1 MDMEKQKKPV
11 LLFDGSCG
19 LCSGIVQFILKLGRG
34 SEFYYVPLE
43 SPEGRYLTGEY
54 TVPIQDDDTVMIID
68 GGVVY
73 KRSDAAIF
81 ILKHLEGWWKM
92 LSWVRVVPRW
102 LRDAV
107 YDVVAKNRRVWFGM
121 SSSCLIPPLRD
132 EQLFRRSGLSS
143 SQSSITKLDP

>member
-43 SPEGRYLTGEY
+43 SPVGRYLTRKY

-68 GGVVY
+68 EGVVY

-81 ILKHLEGWWKM
+81 VLKHLQGWWKM

-107 YDVVAKNRRVWFGM
+107 YDVVARNRRGWFGKSNSCFLPPFQDAASVDM
-121 SSSCLIPPLRD
+121 SSTV
-132 EQLFRRSGLSS
+132 SS
-143 SQSSITKLDP
+143 HTSVTKLDP